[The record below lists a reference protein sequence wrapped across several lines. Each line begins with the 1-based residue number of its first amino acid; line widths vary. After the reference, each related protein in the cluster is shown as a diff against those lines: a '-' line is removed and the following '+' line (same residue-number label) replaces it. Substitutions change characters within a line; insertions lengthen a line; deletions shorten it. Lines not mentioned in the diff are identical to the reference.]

1 MKRVLIVFIL
11 LFISLPLTSSTANAG
26 GTATI
31 GAHSHRH
38 LDGRFVD
45 DQLATELAPAGK
57 FGVLVYHSSS
67 YIRMWRIDPAF
78 IEDVISMST
87 GYKLSNGEDGAG
99 KDVAIAWLKK
109 LKSTLVGSQV
119 EAIAYANPSE
129 YWVRKFFPHD
139 RDFYL
144 SASARRLSSLLQMT
158 VSVPKNYDS
167 TEYFSLTSAQVRLL
181 QISAARMDSS
191 SAYLDSDSLENYKL
205 AEAKILNPTISTS
218 WRQTL
223 AYDLAANV
231 NTLRNS
237 VRVSGGKFTIT
248 SANQKVPITVINDFP
263 QPIAVDLLIHSA
275 NEKVYVDD
283 IPNVLIPG
291 KSKIQ
296 VMVPLKV
303 YASGDSGFI
312 VTVKGHVD
320 SVYGQSVTYPLK
332 IAVISP
338 IATWI
343 TGAAALV
350 LFGAA
355 IYKSFRR
362 IRRNKNVNGGSV
374 EH

>member
-1 MKRVLIVFIL
+1 
-11 LFISLPLTSSTANAG
+11 
-26 GTATI
+26 
-31 GAHSHRH
+31 
-38 LDGRFVD
+38 
-45 DQLATELAPAGK
+45 
-57 FGVLVYHSSS
+57 
-67 YIRMWRIDPAF
+67 
-78 IEDVISMST
+78 
-87 GYKLSNGEDGAG
+87 
-99 KDVAIAWLKK
+99 
-109 LKSTLVGSQV
+109 
-119 EAIAYANPSE
+119 
-129 YWVRKFFPHD
+129 
-139 RDFYL
+139 
-144 SASARRLSSLLQMT
+144 LSSLLQKT
-158 VSVPKNYDS
+158 VLISKNYDS
-167 TEYFSLTSAQVRLL
+167 TAYFSLTSAQERLL
-181 QISAARMDSS
+181 RISAARIDSS
-191 SAYLDSDSLENYKL
+191 SAYLDSNSLENYKL
-205 AEAKILNPTISTS
+205 AEVKLLNPTISAS

-263 QPIAVDLLIHSA
+263 QPIAVDLLIRSA

-296 VMVPLKV
+296 VMVPLKA

-312 VTVKGHVD
+312 VTVKGHID

-355 IYKSFRR
+355 ILKSLRR
-362 IRRNKNVNGGSV
+362 IRRNKSAKGDSD

>member
-1 MKRVLIVFIL
+1 
-11 LFISLPLTSSTANAG
+11 
-26 GTATI
+26 
-31 GAHSHRH
+31 
-38 LDGRFVD
+38 
-45 DQLATELAPAGK
+45 
-57 FGVLVYHSSS
+57 
-67 YIRMWRIDPAF
+67 
-78 IEDVISMST
+78 
-87 GYKLSNGEDGAG
+87 
-99 KDVAIAWLKK
+99 
-109 LKSTLVGSQV
+109 
-119 EAIAYANPSE
+119 
-129 YWVRKFFPHD
+129 
-139 RDFYL
+139 
-144 SASARRLSSLLQMT
+144 
-158 VSVPKNYDS
+158 
-167 TEYFSLTSAQVRLL
+167 
-181 QISAARMDSS
+181 
-191 SAYLDSDSLENYKL
+191 
-205 AEAKILNPTISTS
+205 
-218 WRQTL
+218 
-223 AYDLAANV
+223 V